1 MTRCP
6 GRLARWA
13 LRGVLLCGG
22 FVGAW
27 SLHDAVAPDAAHA
40 AEPARPGVLGDLLHD
55 ARALVE
61 ESVIAP
67 LRLPTSPPARSGGV
81 DSEGGPAAADPGRST
96 RDDRP
101 ERPATDTAPPVKR
114 TTVAEMITPVTR
126 PVVDLASPV
135 VEKVASARLLEPV
148 ADIARPVT
156 EPVAGIVRPVTDP
169 IADIVQPVTEPIGDL
184 LPPVLAPILDLTAP
198 ILGPPAAPS
207 TPPDGPIARPPAPG
221 GDTPT
226 AGTPAVVTRPAT
238 PAVVRPA
245 KAASS
250 RPASWSAG
258 RDTVSSLPAEV
269 RVTPPAEHAPAPG
282 ETPPSPAA
290 PGTPATTAGA
300 GAGAGGPGVPAEG
313 SARAWEPELRV
324 LGYGGGHRA
333 ALANRSSRPDPR
345 PA

>member
-1 MTRCP
+1 M
-6 GRLARWA
+6 
-13 LRGVLLCGG
+13 
-22 FVGAW
+22 
-27 SLHDAVAPDAAHA
+27 
-40 AEPARPGVLGDLLHD
+40 
-55 ARALVE
+55 
-61 ESVIAP
+61 
-67 LRLPTSPPARSGGV
+67 
-81 DSEGGPAAADPGRST
+81 
-96 RDDRP
+96 
-101 ERPATDTAPPVKR
+101 
-114 TTVAEMITPVTR
+114 TR

-156 EPVAGIVRPVTDP
+156 EPIAG
-169 IADIVQPVTEPIGDL
+169 IVQPVTEPIADL

-207 TPPDGPIARPPAPG
+207 TPPDGPIAHAPAPA

-250 RPASWSAG
+250 RPASWFAG
-258 RDTVSSLPAEV
+258 RDEVSSLPAEV
-269 RVTPPAEHAPAPG
+269 RVAPPGDPAPG
-282 ETPPSPAA
+282 EPPPSPAA

-300 GAGAGGPGVPAEG
+300 GAGAGAPGIPAEG